1 MIGVEYSFLLIS
13 GLNLDIVETPVDIQ
27 FCKVSHFLKLWDE
40 LWDKRKWILVLD
52 CYYIK
57 ALIILY

>member
-27 FCKVSHFLKLWDE
+27 FCKVSHFLKL
-40 LWDKRKWILVLD
+40 
-52 CYYIK
+52 
-57 ALIILY
+57 